1 MGPRKETMR
10 AMRRIV
16 QGSAALRPSLV
27 AAAPEPVEPVKR
39 KAPKAPKVEV
49 KPPPVPVAVVAT
61 VTPVVAE
68 ATDREVKPGGVMR
81 QVYVRT
87 TVRVG
92 CRRGGSRCGLRLL
105 GHGATPLER
114 LAYAVSVQQLG
125 VCRRGSASAYRPG
138 ALVGQTCASVGSV
151 LTRPVYHTT
160 MLPIGEEPKP
170 EREAVGVSLDAMFK
184 FMAEHDPDTALRAR
198 LRMER
203 GGSLR
208 DVEIM
213 YQSVRHN
220 VAQAALDSNAANL
233 AWSNEHGEQFGKLRP
248 GADMVQRR
256 GGVVLAPNR
265 PANLEGKARDDS
277 FGAGQRWLRRK

>member
-1 MGPRKETMR
+1 MR
-10 AMRRIV
+10 TMRRIV
-16 QGSAALRPSLV
+16 QGAASTMPSIVV
-27 AAAPEPVEPVKR
+27 APVPVEPVKR
-39 KAPKAPKVEV
+39 KAPTGASVKVEAV
-49 KPPPVPVAVVAT
+49 TPPPPAT
-61 VTPVVAE
+61 VAAVPSVTPADAAQADE
-68 ATDREVKPGGVMR
+68 RQVKPGGVMR

-114 LAYAVSVQQLG
+114 LAYAVAIQQLG
-125 VCRRGSASAYRPG
+125 VCRRGSASTYRPG
-138 ALVGQTCASVGSV
+138 ARVGLECASVGSV
-151 LTRPVYHTT
+151 QTRPAYHTT

-208 DVEIM
+208 DIEIM

-220 VAQAALDSNAANL
+220 VAQAALDANAANL

-248 GADMVQRR
+248 GADMMQRR